1 MISEQTRNKLITIAE
16 NEQKVYDNGVAD
28 GKQAENDVF
37 WDVISYHQTRTDY
50 QRAFRGWACQYI
62 RPPFKIT
69 PTARYGDHYM
79 FADNKELL
87 KVEKEFFDL
96 SQLKELSQTS
106 NSYGHMRTFSGCM
119 GIVEIE
125 DIGMPSAA
133 YDATFYDCVK
143 LEKIEVVRSQEDTFY
158 NLHSFGYCSKLQH
171 LVIEGVI
178 GTDFNIKW
186 SPLSVASLK
195 SIIKHLA
202 HYYGTDKEFT
212 RTLTVKASAWQ
223 ALEDAGFTNE
233 DYQWIF
239 DTWGGNPTT
248 VESWDQL
255 MGGWLGWNL
264 VLA

>member
-1 MISEQTRNKLITIAE
+1 MENSTKELLTTIAE
-16 NEQKVYDNGVAD
+16 NQPKIKAQGFEEGKKAEYDA
-28 GKQAENDVF
+28 F
-37 WDVISYHQTRTDY
+37 WDTISYHQTRTDY
-50 QRAFRGWACQYI
+50 QRAFRGWACQHI

-69 PTARYGDHYM
+69 PTARFGDHYM

-133 YDATFYDCVK
+133 YDATFYDCLK

-158 NLHSFGYCSKLQH
+158 NLQSFGYCTKLQH

-195 SIIKHLA
+195 SIVTHLKP
-202 HYYGTDKEFT
+202 YFNTDKAFT
-212 RTLTVKASAWQ
+212 YTLTVKASAWDV
-223 ALEDAGFTNE
+223 LEAEGFTDD
-233 DYQWIF
+233 DYAWIY
-239 DTWGGNPTT
+239 DTFGGNPTI
-248 VESWDQL
+248 VDSWSTL

-264 VLA
+264 VLVA